1 MSRLVYK
8 LKRPKVTVKDWE
20 KKHKFK
26 ISSLLG
32 EIDKDIYSLLTSCPY
47 VILSEAEAV
56 ILTSLK
62 GRNKKY
68 LSHEV
73 LTWKLKST
81 INWIE
86 KGDANTKFFHSFA
99 STRRNFN
106 DIWALQN
113 ENSMMVD

>member
-20 KKHKFK
+20 KKQKFK
-26 ISSLLG
+26 RSSLLA
-32 EIDKDIYSLLTSCPY
+32 EIDKDIYSLLTYCPS
-47 VILSEAEAV
+47 VILSNAKAL

-68 LSHEV
+68 LSHEI
-73 LTWKLKST
+73 LTWKLKNT
-81 INWIE
+81 INWI
-86 KGDANTKFFHSFA
+86 KQGDANTKFFHSFA
-99 STRRNFN
+99 STRRKFN